1 MRAGGGKDK
10 GSSWEREVGK
20 LLSLWLTRG
29 ARPDIFSRNVL
40 SGGSFTNA
48 SRKGELSS
56 RMPGDLMA
64 AHPLAFAF
72 MSRYAIE
79 CKHLASLGLEQFL
92 FDDKGTSELSKIISF
107 ADGQARAC
115 ALDYM
120 IVAKQNRREPF
131 VITSGP
137 VGKRALDAVRESTRV
152 RVLPPHHYLHRGRI
166 FMMKF
171 GAMCAVIDPDKL
183 LLG

>member
-20 LLSLWLTRG
+20 LLSLWLTHG

-40 SGGSFTNA
+40 SGGAFTNA
-48 SRKGELSS
+48 SSKGELSS

-64 AHPLAFAF
+64 AHPLAFTF
-72 MSRYAIE
+72 MSKYAIE

-92 FDDKGTSELSKIISF
+92 FDDKNSSELSKIISF
-107 ADGQARAC
+107 ADGQARAVQ
-115 ALDYM
+115 LDYM

-131 VITSGP
+131 VITAGS
-137 VGKRALDAVRESTRV
+137 VGRHILEAGRV
-152 RVLPPHHYLHRGRI
+152 SSRIRIAPPHHYLHRGRI

-171 GAMCAVIDPDKL
+171 GTMCTVIDPDRL
-183 LLG
+183 LIG

>member
-48 SRKGELSS
+48 SHKGELSS

-92 FDDKGTSELSKIISF
+92 FDDKGGSELSKIISF
-107 ADGQARAC
+107 ADGQATAC

-131 VITSGP
+131 VITSGSI
-137 VGKRALDAVRESTRV
+137 GRRILEAGQTGGRARIA
-152 RVLPPHHYLHRGRI
+152 PPHHYLHRSRI

-171 GAMCAVIDPDKL
+171 GTMCSVIDPDR

>member
-1 MRAGGGKDK
+1 MRPGGGKDK
-10 GSSWEREVGK
+10 GSEWERQVGK
-20 LLSLWLTRG
+20 RLSLWLTHG
-29 ARPDIFSRNVL
+29 VRPDIFSRNVL

-92 FDDKGTSELSKIISF
+92 FDDKNACELSKIISF
-107 ADGQARAC
+107 ADGQARVC

-131 VITSGP
+131 VITAGGVGRRILESGAISS
-137 VGKRALDAVRESTRV
+137 RAKIA
-152 RVLPPHHYLHRGRI
+152 PPHHFLHRGRI

-171 GAMCAVIDPDKL
+171 DTMCGVIDPDRL
-183 LLG
+183 LVG